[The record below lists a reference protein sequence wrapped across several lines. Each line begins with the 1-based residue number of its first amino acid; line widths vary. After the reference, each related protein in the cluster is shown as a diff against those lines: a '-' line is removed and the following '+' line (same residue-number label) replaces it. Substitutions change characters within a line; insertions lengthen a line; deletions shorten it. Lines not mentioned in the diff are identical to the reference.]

1 MQIYYFML
9 YFYVYGFLGWCTEV
23 CYASLRERR
32 FVNRGFLNG
41 PICPVYGVGV
51 GIVVFLLA
59 FQDWGLVSLY
69 VVSTGLVT
77 TIEGVTG
84 YLMDKIFHHKWW
96 DYSNQ
101 PLNIGG
107 YVCLMFSLAW
117 GIACV
122 LIVRVIH
129 PVIYRGL
136 TWIPF
141 TFGIVILVILSAALF
156 SDICTTTAGII
167 KLNKKLEMMEKI
179 AVELKEISDLL
190 GENLHEN
197 VMETLERSEEA
208 RIHLDMAASELRE
221 KWEAISDEKKEILG
235 ERAERIEEKLGSGL
249 FSEDSPSLK
258 SELKEK
264 YLGLKCKYEELSEKS
279 GRITKRLV
287 GAFPRMESRF
297 YKEHL
302 IELKKYIWK

>member
-156 SDICTTTAGII
+156 SDVCTTTAGII

-264 YLGLKCKYEELSEKS
+264 YLGLKCKYEEL
-279 GRITKRLV
+279 
-287 GAFPRMESRF
+287 
-297 YKEHL
+297 
-302 IELKKYIWK
+302 

>member
-1 MQIYYFML
+1 MQLYYFML

-23 CYASLRERR
+23 CYATLREKR

-51 GIVVFLLA
+51 GMVVFLLA
-59 FQDWGLVSLY
+59 SQDWSLVSLY

-77 TIEGVTG
+77 AIEGITG
-84 YLMDKIFHHKWW
+84 YLMDKMFHHKWW

-107 YVCLMFSLAW
+107 YVCLLFSLAW

-129 PVIYRGL
+129 PIIYRGL
-136 TWIPF
+136 TWMPV
-141 TFGIVILVILSAALF
+141 TLGIVILSILSAALF
-156 SDICTTTAGII
+156 ADVCTTTAGIM
-167 KLNKKLEMMEKI
+167 KLNKKLETMEKI
-179 AVELKEISDLL
+179 AIELKEISNLL

-221 KWEAISDEKKEILG
+221 KWGNISDEKKEWM
-235 ERAERIEEKLGSGL
+235 
-249 FSEDSPSLK
+249 
-258 SELKEK
+258 ELKDK
-264 YLGLKCKYEELSEKS
+264 YAGLKNKYDELSERS
-279 GRITKRLV
+279 SLVTRRLIE
-287 GAFPRMESRF
+287 AFPRMESRF
-297 YKEHL
+297 YKDHL
-302 IELKKYIWK
+302 TELKKYIWKK

>member
-156 SDICTTTAGII
+156 SDVCTTTAGII

-249 FSEDSPSLK
+249 FSEDSPSR
-258 SELKEK
+258 SEERRVGKE
-264 YLGLKCKYEELSEKS
+264 C
-279 GRITKRLV
+279 
-287 GAFPRMESRF
+287 
-297 YKEHL
+297 
-302 IELKKYIWK
+302 

>member
-23 CYASLRERR
+23 CYASLREKR

-51 GIVVFLLA
+51 GVVVFLLA
-59 FQDWGLVSLY
+59 FKDWGLVSLY

-84 YLMDKIFHHKWW
+84 YLMDKLFHHKWW

-107 YVCLMFSLAW
+107 YVCLLFSLAW

-129 PVIYRGL
+129 PLIYRGL

-141 TFGIVILVILSAALF
+141 TLGIVILVILSAALF
-156 SDICTTTAGII
+156 SDVCTTTAGII

-264 YLGLKCKYEELSEKS
+264 YLGLKSKYEELSEKS
-279 GRITKRLV
+279 GRITRRLV
-287 GAFPRMESRF
+287 EAFPKMESRF